1 MENLIICARTASELD
16 SVEQAISSINP
27 NVNVTKFSLDI
38 TDEAQVTAAAGHVVN
53 EIGRLDVLVN
63 NAGTTEPWKAIA
75 DSSIDDYWRTWTVS
89 IKGTYVMLRTFLP
102 ILEKTAKQEKTTVDV
117 INISSIGAHVC
128 QRNSPNHNPVLFVA
142 NYVHNR

>member
-1 MENLIICARTASELD
+1 MKFEGLEYFRTQTGKFERIFCAT
-16 SVEQAISSINP
+16 
-27 NVNVTKFSLDI
+27 FSK
-38 TDEAQVTAAAGHVVN
+38 
-53 EIGRLDVLVN
+53 EIGTVHVSKFGKLNVLVN

-128 QRNSPNHNPVLFVA
+128 QWISLNHGPVLSVA
-142 NYVHNR
+142 NHVLDR

>member
-1 MENLIICARTASELD
+1 MENIIICARTASELD
-16 SVEQAISSINP
+16 AVEQAISSINS
-27 NVNVTKFSLDI
+27 NVKVTKFSLDI
-38 TDEAQVTAAAGHVVN
+38 TDEAEVTAAASHVVN

-75 DSSIDDYWRTWTVS
+75 ESSIDDYWRTWTVS
-89 IKGTYVMLRTFLP
+89 IKGTYVMLRNFLP

-128 QRNSPNHNPVLFVA
+128 QWTSLNHGPVLSVA
-142 NYVHNR
+142 NHVLDR